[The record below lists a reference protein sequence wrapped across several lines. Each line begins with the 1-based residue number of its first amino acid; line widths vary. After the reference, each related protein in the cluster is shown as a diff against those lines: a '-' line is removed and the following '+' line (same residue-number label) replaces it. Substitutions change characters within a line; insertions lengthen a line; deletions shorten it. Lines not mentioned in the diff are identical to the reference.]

1 MTSFNGCNRSC
12 CRARSLV
19 LVVLTALFAA
29 ALFVS
34 PALALPEGRVYEKVS
49 PLFKGGY
56 GANEILGVEPGGEG
70 VAFKSLGIFAGD
82 LNAELGDTYET
93 TRSASGWSTVALVPP
108 ASMAPKANVRGFSP
122 SLGASLWELYLG
134 TQNHK
139 VEAKSVQFAVHPAGA
154 PDTTAGFQLAG
165 PGLTAVDDGPL
176 GENIV
181 GRGASA
187 DFCHVFVGA
196 AFPLLPEAEAASG
209 ESLYD
214 VSAGCHGE
222 PAYTR
227 LVALNSAGGLLSDRC
242 QVEYEG
248 FNDISGDG
256 SEIFFTDDEPEN
268 CLKQTHKQQLFVRVG
283 GVRTL
288 EVSKPLGECVGGEV
302 PCPGWGS
309 RAAVVFGGASEDG
322 SRVFFTTAS
331 RLDPVHDLDS
341 GSDLYMAR
349 IGCPGEVSGCEAGQ
363 RVVTGLTQVS
373 HDPVAGQAA
382 EVQGVV
388 SVAPDGSRVYF
399 VARGVLSEAPNQQG
413 VSAVSGAE
421 NLYAYDSVTGQTAFV
436 GDLCSGPGE
445 VSCPSDLNTLE
456 GTGGRNDLS
465 LWKAFPKVFAQTAGA
480 DGRFLVFS
488 TYARLITAGP
498 EADGDDAQDVY
509 RYDAQTGSLLRV
521 SLGEA
526 GFDSNGNRNDG
537 ETILGTLD
545 LEPARAG
552 DARVQWP
559 ATGGIYGEERGV
571 VRRAMS
577 EDGSRIVFSTFEPL
591 SPHAENGQIDVY
603 EWHDGAVSLLSCG
616 CSTGPDREPVITPSG
631 RDVFF
636 MSSAGLVPEDTDGAL
651 DVYDARLGGGFAS
664 VEAPAQRCEGDAC
677 QGPLTNPV
685 PLLVP
690 GSAVQA
696 PGENV
701 IPAEP
706 APAIQAKA
714 KAKAS
719 PKMCVK
725 RRPCAKPKRK
735 GRKASRRGHARQAST
750 NGGRGRR

>member
-1 MTSFNGCNRSC
+1 MTSFNGRSRLY

-19 LVVLTALFAA
+19 LVVLTVLFAA
-29 ALFVS
+29 ALFAS

-49 PLFKGGY
+49 PLFKGGF
-56 GANEILGVEPGGEG
+56 GTNEIQGVEPGGEG
-70 VAFKSLGIFAGD
+70 VAFNSLGVFAGAP
-82 LNAELGDTYET
+82 NAELGDAYEA
-93 TRSASGWSTVALVPP
+93 TRSASGWSTVALMPP
-108 ASMAPKANVRGFSP
+108 ASMAPYAVLEGFSP
-122 SLGASLWELYLG
+122 SLSASLWLMYLG

-139 VEAKSVQFAVHPAGA
+139 VEAKSVQFAVHAAGA
-154 PDTTAGFQLAG
+154 PDTPAGFQLAG
-165 PGLTAVDDGPL
+165 PALTAVDGGLL
-176 GENIV
+176 GEEV
-181 GRGASA
+181 APRGASA
-187 DFCHVFVGA
+187 DFCHVFVTA
-196 AFPLLPEAEAASG
+196 ALPLLPEAEADST
-209 ESLYD
+209 EQLYD

-227 LVALNSAGGLLSDRC
+227 LVALNSAGGLLSGSC
-242 QVEYEG
+242 VANHEG

-256 SEIFFTDDEPEN
+256 SEIFFTDNEPEN
-268 CLKQTHKQQLFVRVG
+268 CLKQTFKQQLFVRVG

-309 RAAVVFGGASEDG
+309 RPAVAFAGASEDG
-322 SRVFFTTAS
+322 SRVFFTTAA
-331 RLDPVHDLDS
+331 RLDPVSDLDS

-349 IGCPGEVSGCEAGQ
+349 IGCPGEVSGCGAGQ

-413 VSAVSGAE
+413 VSAVAGAD
-421 NLYAYDSVTGQTAFV
+421 NLYVYDSVTGQMAFV
-436 GDLCSGPGE
+436 GDLCSGPGG
-445 VSCPSDLNTLE
+445 VSCPSDLQP
-456 GTGGRNDLS
+456 GTANVLLRNDTS
-465 LWKAFPKVFAQTAGA
+465 LWEAQEKFAQTAG

-488 TYARLITAGP
+488 TYARLITTGP

-537 ETILGTLD
+537 ETILGLLD
-545 LEPARAG
+545 NARAGAG
-552 DARVQWP
+552 DARVQRLM
-559 ATGGIYGEERGV
+559 GGIFGEERGV
-571 VRRAMS
+571 VRSAMS

-591 SPHAENGQIDVY
+591 SPDAENGQVDVY

-651 DVYDARLGGGFAS
+651 DVYDARLGGGFAA

-701 IPAEP
+701 IPVEP
-706 APAIQAKA
+706 APPVKAKA

-719 PKMCVK
+719 PKRCVK
-725 RRPCAKPKRK
+725 RRSCAKLKRK
-735 GRKASRRGHARQAST
+735 GRKASRRGHARRAST
-750 NGGRGRR
+750 SGGRGRR